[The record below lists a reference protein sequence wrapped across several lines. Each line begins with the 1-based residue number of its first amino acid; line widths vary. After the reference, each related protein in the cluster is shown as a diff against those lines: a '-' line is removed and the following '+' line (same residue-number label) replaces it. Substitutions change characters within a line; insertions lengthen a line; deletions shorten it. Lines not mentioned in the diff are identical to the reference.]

1 MKLARARNLTV
12 LLVASAV
19 VVATPAAASGAERV
33 TDGSFDGATC
43 TPSDCTSTSWT
54 ETSTGT
60 SFSPA
65 GPICGPATTNCSV
78 NGGAAKSAPNWAR
91 LASTLYSGSTSTSS
105 VAQTVTIPA
114 APATL
119 TFNLLIQPEPFYTG
133 TFQVTVDGAIVY
145 SATYATTGHAT
156 YQPVSVNLDAYAGD
170 GPRTLRFAAVS
181 TYNGPGSG
189 QSGDFQVDD
198 VSLLAA
204 DAATPPLVPTPTPTC
219 EGKDA
224 TVTGTDAAELL
235 RGTPGNDVI
244 YAGGGGDVVRAGGG
258 KDIVCGGAGKDD
270 LRGQAGND
278 RLLGQGD
285 ADKLKGGK
293 GRDACVGGP
302 GKDVGRGCETGPDA

>member
-1 MKLARARNLTV
+1 MPRTLR
-12 LLVASAV
+12 LVIPLMAVAVMLMGPASAS
-19 VVATPAAASGAERV
+19 AAERV

-43 TPSDCTSTSWT
+43 TASDCTSPSWT
-54 ETSTGT
+54 ETSTAT
-60 SFSPA
+60 SFAPA

-105 VAQTVTIPA
+105 VAQTVAIPA

-119 TFNLLIQPEPFYTG
+119 TFDLLIQPEPFYSG

-156 YQPVSVNLDAYAGD
+156 YQPVSVNLDAYAG
-170 GPRTLRFAAVS
+170 GGARTLRFTGVS
-181 TYNGPGSG
+181 TYTGPGSG

-204 DAATPPLVPTPTPTC
+204 DAPVTPPLVPTPTPTC
-219 EGKDA
+219 GGKDA
-224 TVTGTDAAELL
+224 TVTGTDAGELL
-235 RGTPGNDVI
+235 RGTPGDDVI
-244 YAGGGGDVVRAGGG
+244 YAGGGGDIVKAGGG
-258 KDIVCGGAGKDD
+258 NDLVCGGAGKDD

-278 RLLGQGD
+278 RLLGEGD